1 MKKIL
6 LFALFICFVS
16 CAPLGTSYKSYNAV
30 DANTINKIGI
40 IITKVDY
47 SDAQFGEAVE
57 NMFVEDLKASLT
69 DVLGKETVYL
79 GYANDVLDKGEDYMK
94 DQPVDAIIHC
104 EIAIKGMLTL
114 DNSNRYNTIVRTQ
127 LFKVPEKI
135 LIADSKFNTNLG
147 KSYARHPLL
156 EEAIK
161 DGVAGAIK
169 PLGKIKNNNM

>member
-16 CAPLGTSYKSYNAV
+16 CAPLGTSYKSYNEV
-30 DANTINKIGI
+30 DFSTINKIGI

-47 SDAQFGEAVE
+47 RDAKFGEAVE
-57 NMFVEDLKASLT
+57 SMFVENLKTSLSN
-69 DVLGKETVYL
+69 VHGKETVFL
-79 GYANDVLDKGEDYMK
+79 GYANEVMDKGEDYMK

-104 EIAIKGMLTL
+104 EIDINGMLTL
-114 DNSNRYNTIVRTQ
+114 DNSNRYNTTVRTQ
-127 LFKVPEKI
+127 LFKVPEKV

-161 DGVAGAIK
+161 DGVEGAIK
-169 PLGKIKNNNM
+169 PLGKINNNSM